1 MYANREPSQESPCD
15 ICRPE
20 FRIDNI
26 DAFRI
31 YDLTKYQYIMSMNG
45 AVDINHMAVW
55 KAIEKY
61 QVRNEKETFEKV
73 LTLCRWN
80 INYMVEKRES

>member
-20 FRIDNI
+20 FRDDNI
-26 DAFRI
+26 DALRI
-31 YDLTKYQYIMSMNG
+31 YDLVKYQYIMSMSG
-45 AVDINHMAVW
+45 AVDVNHMAVW

-61 QVRNEKETFEKV
+61 GIKNERETFEKV

-80 INYMVEKRES
+80 INRMAERRES